1 VEIAP
6 NIGLADAVCD
16 IVSSGSTLFKNGLK
30 EAQVIMQSE
39 AVLATSPKIAEEQ
52 QRILTKLLFRI
63 QAVLKGKSTKYIL
76 LNVPNE
82 KIQAVSDILPVLKSP
97 TVLPLVQEGWSSLHS
112 VIQEDEFWDV
122 LDQLKEAGA
131 EDILVVPID
140 KMIAV

>member
-1 VEIAP
+1 
-6 NIGLADAVCD
+6 
-16 IVSSGSTLFKNGLK
+16 
-30 EAQVIMQSE
+30 
-39 AVLATSPKIAEEQ
+39 
-52 QRILTKLLFRI
+52 
-63 QAVLKGKSTKYIL
+63 VLKGKSTKYIL

>member
-1 VEIAP
+1 
-6 NIGLADAVCD
+6 
-16 IVSSGSTLFKNGLK
+16 
-30 EAQVIMQSE
+30 MQSE